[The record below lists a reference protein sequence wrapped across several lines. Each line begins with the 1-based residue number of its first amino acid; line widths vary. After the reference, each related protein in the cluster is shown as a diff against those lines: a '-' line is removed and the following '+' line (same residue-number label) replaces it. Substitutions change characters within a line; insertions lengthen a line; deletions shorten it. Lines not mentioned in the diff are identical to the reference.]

1 MERFKKVSMEER
13 FKKVSE
19 IIKPF
24 VKTYLIPCL
33 DDEYDEPIK
42 VDDIMSGIQAV
53 GDRYYGRDGLVEFET
68 KNGDFG
74 QVRLQKSTGYGT
86 AYREVKP
93 HIIVSVNKNNRWK
106 NFDMETESGIA
117 ECLNYLK
124 G

>member
-1 MERFKKVSMEER
+1 MER

-24 VKTYLIPCL
+24 VKTYFIPCM

-42 VDDIMSGIQAV
+42 VNDILSGIQSV
-53 GDRYYGRDGLVEFET
+53 GNVFYGIDYLVEFQT

-74 QVRLQKSTGYGT
+74 QVRLQISPGLGM
-86 AYREVKP
+86 AYSEVKP

-106 NFDMETESGIA
+106 NFDMETESGVA
-117 ECLNYLK
+117 ECLDYLK
-124 G
+124 